1 MDELD
6 VIKILD
12 SSSVY
17 LEHLSK
23 YLQQTKTKS
32 IQMKIFS
39 QPNYSYTMVMVQN
52 KSNKQTKKKLDIFTV
67 KRTVNLIPNDRP
79 RKNCNV
85 RFTTVLLKPISDQ

>member
-32 IQMKIFS
+32 IHMKIFS
-39 QPNYSYTMVMVQN
+39 QPNYSYTMVMV
-52 KSNKQTKKKLDIFTV
+52 
-67 KRTVNLIPNDRP
+67 
-79 RKNCNV
+79 
-85 RFTTVLLKPISDQ
+85 

>member
-32 IQMKIFS
+32 IHMKIFS
-39 QPNYSYTMVMVQN
+39 QPNYSYTMVMVQY
-52 KSNKQTKKKLDIFTV
+52 KSNTELDIFTV
-67 KRTVNLIPNDRP
+67 KRTVNMIPNDRP